1 MTITAERIDHA
12 IKRIGAEG
20 PDGRKLAGYLQ
31 QKAEGY
37 TGCEEHPGELP
48 SLLTGHMSDA
58 FQIICAACIP
68 ADARRAVTFLGHEV
82 G

>member
-37 TGCEEHPGELP
+37 LGCDAHPGELP
-48 SLLTGHMSDA
+48 SLLAGHTPDA
-58 FQIICAACIP
+58 FHIICASCIP
-68 ADARRAVTFLGHEV
+68 VDARGAVTFLGHEV